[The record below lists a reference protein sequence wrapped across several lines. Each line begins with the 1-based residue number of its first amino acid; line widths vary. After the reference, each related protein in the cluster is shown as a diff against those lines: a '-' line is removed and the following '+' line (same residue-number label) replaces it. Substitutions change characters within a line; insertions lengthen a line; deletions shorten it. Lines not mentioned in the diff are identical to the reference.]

1 MSMPNRDMFEPSRR
15 VLHTLNA
22 LGRELLS
29 NSDTEDMARK
39 IVTAGIALLP
49 LSVCCLW
56 RRDAARSPDTLRL
69 VMVRGT
75 DRRRPFPG
83 CLRLAGSVS
92 GRALETCRCQV
103 VMDLAKGPASAEKAM
118 VSQRGLVSLLCVPVL
133 SEGHA
138 PDGVL
143 QCFTGVHHT
152 FSDPEIQVAEALALQ
167 AGMVWHMAGMRGE
180 AARLKEELQTRK
192 RVDRAKEVLMDQR
205 DLTAEEAYRWIQKRS
220 MDTRRSM
227 RAVAETIILSETTG
241 HYTSIPHALDL
252 LNKPPRK

>member
-1 MSMPNRDMFEPSRR
+1 MPNRDMFEPSRR

-75 DRRRPFPG
+75 DPRRPFPG

-118 VSQRGLVSLLCVPVL
+118 ELLPWATVKMVHKYWAYKCEDNLQPTL
-133 SEGHA
+133 DAMRKAGFPEGA
-138 PDGVL
+138 
-143 QCFTGVHHT
+143 
-152 FSDPEIQVAEALALQ
+152 
-167 AGMVWHMAGMRGE
+167 
-180 AARLKEELQTRK
+180 
-192 RVDRAKEVLMDQR
+192 
-205 DLTAEEAYRWIQKRS
+205 
-220 MDTRRSM
+220 
-227 RAVAETIILSETTG
+227 
-241 HYTSIPHALDL
+241 
-252 LNKPPRK
+252 

>member
-1 MSMPNRDMFEPSRR
+1 MPNRDMFEPGRR
-15 VLHTLNA
+15 VLLTLNA
-22 LGRELLS
+22 LGRELVS
-29 NSDTEDMARK
+29 NSNTKDMARK
-39 IVTAGIALLP
+39 IVAAGIALLP

-69 VMVRGT
+69 EMVRGT

-83 CLRLAGSVS
+83 YLSLAGSLG
-92 GRALETCRCQV
+92 GRALETGRCQV
-103 VMDLAKGPASAEKAM
+103 VVDLARGPASAEKTMA
-118 VSQRGLVSLLCVPVL
+118 SQRGLVSLLCAPVL
-133 SEGHA
+133 SAGHT

-143 QCFTGVHHT
+143 QWFTGVPHA
-152 FSDPEIQVAEALALQ
+152 FSALEIQVAEALALQ
-167 AGMVWHMAGMRGE
+167 AGIVWHMAGMRAE

-192 RVDRAKEVLMDQR
+192 LVDRAKEILMEQR
-205 DLTAEEAYRWIQKRS
+205 HLTAEEAYRWIQKRS

>member
-1 MSMPNRDMFEPSRR
+1 MPNPDISEAFRCI
-15 VLHTLNA
+15 LHTLNA
-22 LGRELLS
+22 LSRELVS
-29 NSDTEDMARK
+29 NKDRDELLQR
-39 IVTAGIALLP
+39 IVAAGIALLP
-49 LSVCCLW
+49 LKVCGLW
-56 RRDAARSPDTLRL
+56 RRDASQAPDTLRL
-69 VMVRGT
+69 EMVQGT

-83 CLRLAGSVS
+83 RLRLTGSIS

-103 VMDLAKGPASAEKAM
+103 VMDLATEPASAEKAM

-133 SEGHA
+133 SAGHA

-143 QCFTGVHHT
+143 QCFTDMQHA
-152 FSDPEIQVAEALALQ
+152 FSDLEIQVAEALAHQ
-167 AGMVWHMAGMRGE
+167 AGVVWHMAGMRGQ
-180 AARLKEELQTRK
+180 AAHLKEELQTRK

-227 RAVAETIILSETTG
+227 RAVAETIILSETSG